1 MINAQTKRER
11 MALLSKLRDQLLAQR
26 EKFEEYLLV
35 LEQQEVA
42 IAEGDA
48 ERLGRYVEMET
59 RIIEDIEAVQR
70 VVAPLSAVYREVT
83 PEPDPEIVDLT
94 ETLGNL
100 HKETSKRNLRNQE
113 LLRGGI
119 ETLREEIE
127 AVRQPQRAVNV
138 YSSRDTATLLDIS
151 T

>member
-1 MINAQTKRER
+1 